1 MIIGVHLPTLLH
13 TPDWVDS
20 FQPELSRMAA
30 AAAQEARVQRS
41 RTKGRECVAC
51 DQDRASKIHSC
62 AALWNLPRLTG
73 SIQIHTNSITS
84 NLIQTSHLSTILQN
98 LLLGSIFKAFTG
110 LVSPL
115 ELGSERSPCHLLPS
129 RLDPFNQNKCTS
141 CRGMF
146 SYVFRYGNRWEAE
159 CMVGHFCRRLSVG
172 YSVGDGDQATC
183 AEHHDFLSLPTLL
196 RHRFEG
202 MKHPDNKSNNTSN
215 FKTKAGT
222 PKLLV
227 SNPAPEASL
236 VNCPFVLTSGHRT
249 PSMCSCAPQISHDLT
264 KNLRAPLHTKCY
276 KMLEEA
282 TSRECKCSITQRHP
296 GWIGT
301 LIIVRQWAFG
311 LPGKTSVVQTSRYR
325 PPWSSHHST
334 RCVQRAA
341 KGNIQRCSQ
350 TKGLKIQIPLDHSVS
365 HRTHTL
371 RVANHCIPRHDHHFD
386 SMAQGSKFWDMN
398 LHVHHQPNLGG
409 DLPWRFS
416 YHQLP
421 SYPVFALVRLWS
433 LSVFRRNRP

>member
-1 MIIGVHLPTLLH
+1 MSGDVFIVTVRWEP
-13 TPDWVDS
+13 
-20 FQPELSRMAA
+20 
-30 AAAQEARVQRS
+30 
-41 RTKGRECVAC
+41 
-51 DQDRASKIHSC
+51 
-62 AALWNLPRLTG
+62 
-73 SIQIHTNSITS
+73 
-84 NLIQTSHLSTILQN
+84 
-98 LLLGSIFKAFTG
+98 LGSI
-110 LVSPL
+110 S
-115 ELGSERSPCHLLPS
+115 
-129 RLDPFNQNKCTS
+129 
-141 CRGMF
+141 
-146 SYVFRYGNRWEAE
+146 
-159 CMVGHFCRRLSVG
+159 MVGHFCRRLSVG

-183 AEHHDFLSLPTLL
+183 AENHDFPLPTLL

-202 MKHPDNKSNNTSN
+202 MKHPVNKSNNTSN
-215 FKTKAGT
+215 IKQLQNQSRHSKTSSLQ
-222 PKLLV
+222 PCPRSLSSKLSVCTDLW
-227 SNPAPEASL
+227 ASHSL
-236 VNCPFVLTSGHRT
+236 HVLLRSPNLTWSDQKSEGSTSH
-249 PSMCSCAPQISHDLT
+249 
-264 KNLRAPLHTKCY
+264 
-276 KMLEEA
+276 KMLQDVGRSNFEGM
-282 TSRECKCSITQRHP
+282 RQCSITQLGP

-311 LPGKTSVVQTSRYR
+311 PGKTSVVQTSRYR
-325 PPWSSHHST
+325 LPWSSHHST

-365 HRTHTL
+365 RISHGYPIEHI
-371 RVANHCIPRHDHHFD
+371 ANPCIPRHDHHFD